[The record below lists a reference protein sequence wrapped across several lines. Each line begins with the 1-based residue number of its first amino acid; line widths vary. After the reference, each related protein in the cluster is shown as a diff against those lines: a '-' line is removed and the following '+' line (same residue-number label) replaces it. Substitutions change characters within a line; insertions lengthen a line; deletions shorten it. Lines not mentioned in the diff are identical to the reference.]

1 MEGLPPFPSPAPS
14 PIPPLALRVLDPPP
28 KPSSTRSPLPRLL
41 ASLLPDPYPFVF
53 VTSVALPWLR
63 CYFLRE
69 LSLGSMQHT
78 SYTFDTGQRQA

>member
-14 PIPPLALRVLDPPP
+14 PIPPLALCVLDPPP
-28 KPSSTRSPLPRLL
+28 KPLPRLH